1 MEAHRNSLLRA
12 RYSLGHI
19 DRKPPDVVNKFGDLD
34 RLQREWFDDRSPL
47 DGLVNLGVNLRG
59 MVQSDARVFH
69 AEMQDMLTRKM
80 PVCIQVSNITEVSGP
95 TQWKPGQSGNLNG
108 RPVGTRQAFSAGF
121 YRDLAEVFAK
131 HGRAAME
138 KTAIDQPSVFFGICA
153 RLLPAETRL
162 TIEAG
167 LPGGLDPG
175 DWALLRE
182 VIEAVRSGIPDAAH
196 SNACYRRLGRLMPSC

>member
-1 MEAHRNSLLRA
+1 M
-12 RYSLGHI
+12 
-19 DRKPPDVVNKFGDLD
+19 
-34 RLQREWFDDRSPL
+34 
-47 DGLVNLGVNLRG
+47 
-59 MVQSDARVFH
+59 
-69 AEMQDMLTRKM
+69 
-80 PVCIQVSNITEVSGP
+80 SNITEVSRP

-167 LPGGLDPG
+167 LSGGLDPG
-175 DWALLRE
+175 DWALLRQ
-182 VIEAVRSGIPDAAH
+182 VIELMKSRLARSAP
-196 SNACYRRLGRLMPSC
+196 RLVGTSSCRT